1 MNKEKFL
8 SELREY
14 LSILENQEQE
24 DILAEYAQHIDMKIQ
39 KGLSEEEA
47 IRDFGAVEELAAE
60 ILEAYHVNPEFRKKG
75 ISLRMPRLR
84 AGTGRTFQ
92 GLKAGIVGASAS
104 EDDNTTG
111 SLNPETD
118 TTNGGES
125 AWRRVGRRMK
135 EAVACA
141 VRGIRNGF
149 RWLGRKCRAFA
160 GWCSRPFTRRKA
172 EAGEALQR
180 SLGERKGTEE
190 MEGHIGNFFRAVGRG
205 MVMAW
210 RWFVGFCIFCLKF
223 MWNAAWLM
231 FGVFCACMA
240 MIVLMGVGAIP
251 VLLAQGYPFVGIFLI
266 CLGGLLCL
274 GSLSFGAFSLL
285 IRKKDDNG
293 DDSGNQYGKDE
304 MTEKSDKEAAY
315 EQTA

>member
-60 ILEAYHVNPEFRKKG
+60 ILEAYHVN
-75 ISLRMPRLR
+75 S
-84 AGTGRTFQ
+84 
-92 GLKAGIVGASAS
+92 
-104 EDDNTTG
+104 
-111 SLNPETD
+111 ETD
-118 TTNGGES
+118 TVNGRES
-125 AWRRVGRRMK
+125 VWRRAGRRVK
-135 EAVACA
+135 EVLAGAL
-141 VRGIRNGF
+141 RGIGQGF

-172 EAGEALQR
+172 ETGEDLQE
-180 SLGERKGTEE
+180 SLGKRKGTEE
-190 MEGHIGNFFRAVGRG
+190 MEGRIGNFFRVVGRG

-210 RWFVGFCIFCLKF
+210 RWFVGLCVFCLKF

-293 DDSGNQYGKDE
+293 DGSGNQCGKDE
-304 MTEKSDKEAAY
+304 MTKKSDKEAAY